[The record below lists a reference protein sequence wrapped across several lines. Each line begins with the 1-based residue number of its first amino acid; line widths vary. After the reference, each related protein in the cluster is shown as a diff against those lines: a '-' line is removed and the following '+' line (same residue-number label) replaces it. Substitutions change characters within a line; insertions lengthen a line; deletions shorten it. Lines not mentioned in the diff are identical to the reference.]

1 MLTNCINLY
10 VYLKEIEDAVDAF
23 ALSLETTDQCA
34 VLVLLSHGREGFIYG
49 SDGNKVELCKLFG
62 KLNNKNCKKMA
73 GKPKLVIVQA
83 CQGGKL
89 RIKSLLTCFNNS
101 HTKRKGKCEIVAS

>member
-1 MLTNCINLY
+1 
-10 VYLKEIEDAVDAF
+10 
-23 ALSLETTDQCA
+23 
-34 VLVLLSHGREGFIYG
+34 
-49 SDGNKVELCKLFG
+49 
-62 KLNNKNCKKMA
+62 MA

-101 HTKRKGKCEIVAS
+101 HTKQPIYISLIIKPLKT